1 MNVDELA
8 GRLDDLSGEVV
19 VPPLPVQEVRQH
31 AGRIR
36 RRRRTAAAAVL
47 VAVLAGASVAIGGLW
62 GGGAAQLPAS
72 APAGPFLG
80 WSTYGANSAA
90 LTGRATT
97 QWESTKT
104 SASHGPYSDVHT
116 LLATSDTALG
126 PVVMLEAYDSD
137 GRPRLAILT
146 GTIGDASALVLRADR
161 PAPDPNT
168 TRVVSIVSTRFGTT
182 PGATSSTSTAWAIAL
197 GAPGMTH
204 LSVASPSVDMPLGHS
219 GSGSSK
225 SRLVIQGL
233 PPASSALTSTVNGYV
248 GKAQVFK
255 GGVDGGAFG
264 DAVASPTRVT
274 AVDGG
279 YATVKRSADQ
289 QMAVGELA
297 VTPNGL
303 VGQVSGVTATTARIQ
318 LMANP
323 EFMVAA
329 NMDISHI
336 PVTLTGTGRAVQLVL
351 KNAADQIYATN
362 RVMVADPAEHS
373 DQIGE
378 ITAGRVANSTD
389 STNAAGYVLDA
400 TAKPAAVGAVIYIM
414 TPDTSLSIQ

>member
-19 VPPLPVQEVRQH
+19 VPPLPVQEVREH

-47 VAVLAGASVAIGGLW
+47 VAVLAGASAAIGGLW
-62 GGGAAQLPAS
+62 GGGAAQLPRRHP
-72 APAGPFLG
+72 PAVLRMVHLRCGL
-80 WSTYGANSAA
+80 SGADRSCNDAVGVNRDLS
-90 LTGRATT
+90 LT
-97 QWESTKT
+97 
-104 SASHGPYSDVHT
+104 GPYSDVHT

-126 PVVMLEAYDSD
+126 PVGMLEAYDSD
-137 GRPRLAILT
+137 GRPRLAILI

-161 PAPDPNT
+161 PAPT
-168 TRVVSIVSTRFGTT
+168 QTRPQWSASSARDSVPLRRN
-182 PGATSSTSTAWAIAL
+182 SSTSTAWAIAL

-204 LSVASPSVDMPLGHS
+204 LSVASTSVDMPLGHS
-219 GSGSSK
+219 GSGSWR
-225 SRLVIQGL
+225 SRLVIQLAARKFGADIDRKRLRRKGAGL
-233 PPASSALTSTVNGYV
+233 QRWRGRR
-248 GKAQVFK
+248 
-255 GGVDGGAFG
+255 AFG
-264 DAVASPTRVT
+264 DPVASPTRVT

-279 YATVKRSADQ
+279 YATVTRSADQ

-329 NMDISHI
+329 NMDIGHI
-336 PVTLTGTGRAVQLVL
+336 PVTLTGTGSAVQLVL

-389 STNAAGYVLDA
+389 QRTPRDMSWTRRRSRQLRQLSST
-400 TAKPAAVGAVIYIM
+400 
-414 TPDTSLSIQ
+414 S